1 MSRTAMIRRAVLR
14 PLSLLVLVTALALS
28 ACSSVA
34 GTSPSTSPPAT
45 PATPSS
51 TAGSSPSS
59 TPTDPSDVLVL
70 HYLRSTIAG
79 RQAEHTATVRGDGQ
93 VALADE
99 IDGTEHRFTLTQPE
113 LARVGELLPVLADAP
128 EPTNVV
134 SDVGTIDARF
144 AVGGREVSVSVDDWS
159 MAGGT
164 ARLPADERAVA
175 DAMIELRDLL
185 IRERVAGSAPGSAPS
200 SGAAPTS

>member
-1 MSRTAMIRRAVLR
+1 MSRTAMIRRVVLR
-14 PLSLLVLVTALALS
+14 PLSLLVLVTALTLS

-34 GTSPSTSPPAT
+34 GTSPGTSPAT
-45 PATPSS
+45 PVTPSS

-59 TPTDPSDVLVL
+59 TPTDPSAEVLVL

-99 IDGTEHRFTLTQPE
+99 IDGTEHRYTLTQPE
-113 LARVGELLPVLADAP
+113 LARVDELLPVLADAP

-134 SDVGTIDARF
+134 SDVGRIDARF
-144 AVGGREVSVSVDDWS
+144 PAGGREVSVSVDDWS

-164 ARLPADERAVA
+164 ARLPGDERAVA

-185 IRERVAGSAPGSAPS
+185 IREPVAGSASGSAPS
-200 SGAAPTS
+200 SGATATS

>member
-1 MSRTAMIRRAVLR
+1 MIRRVVPR
-14 PLSLLVLVTALALS
+14 PFRWLVLLIAFGLAGCGG
-28 ACSSVA
+28 AVA
-34 GTSPSTSPPAT
+34 GTSPGAT
-45 PATPSS
+45 PAAASS
-51 TAGSSPSS
+51 TAVSSPSN
-59 TPTDPSDVLVL
+59 TPTDPSAEVLVL

-79 RQAEHTATVRGDGQ
+79 RQAEHTAVVRGDGQ

-99 IDGTEHRFTLTQPE
+99 IDGTEHRFTLTQTE

-128 EPTNVV
+128 EPTNAV
-134 SDVGTIDARF
+134 SDVGRIDARF
-144 AVGGREVSVSVDDWS
+144 PVGGREVSVSVDDWS

-200 SGAAPTS
+200 TRAAPTS